1 MRVHDAI
8 RKMLAGTGNSARGV
22 SAAIGRGPTFLSAT
36 FTHARSMQ
44 TNTLAAVAAACGYE
58 LVLRPREGDDGEAFV
73 IDE

>member
-44 TNTLAAVAAACGYE
+44 TNTLATVAAACGYE

>member
-8 RKMLAGTGNSARGV
+8 RKMLAGTGHSARGV

-36 FTHARSMQ
+36 FTHARSIQ

>member
-8 RKMLAGTGNSARGV
+8 RGMLADTGNSARGV

-44 TNTLAAVAAACGYE
+44 TDTLAAVAAVCGYE
-58 LVLRPREGDDGEAFV
+58 IVLRPRDGADGEAFV

>member
-8 RKMLAGTGNSARGV
+8 RKMLAGTGNSALGV